1 MSGEAKY
8 AGAGAAGVA
17 VVILVLWPFLDP
29 ASRLGMLIAAAVAL
43 PVQWVAFAALMRFR
57 GKPNG
62 FLRVWVGGAALRM
75 AVVGLVAFLAI
86 SRGVE
91 GSITLLL
98 ALVGF
103 LFGLLLLEPM
113 YFKAEASETS

>member
-1 MSGEAKY
+1 MSPEAKY
-8 AGAGAAGVA
+8 AGAGATGVA
-17 VVILVLWPFLDP
+17 VVILALWPFLDP
-29 ASRLGMLIAAAVAL
+29 ASRLGILIAAAVAL

-62 FLRVWVGGAALRM
+62 FLGVWVGGAALRFT
-75 AVVGLVAFLAI
+75 VVGLVAFLAI

-91 GSITLLL
+91 GSIALLL
-98 ALVGF
+98 ALAGF

-113 YFKAEASETS
+113 YFKPDASETT